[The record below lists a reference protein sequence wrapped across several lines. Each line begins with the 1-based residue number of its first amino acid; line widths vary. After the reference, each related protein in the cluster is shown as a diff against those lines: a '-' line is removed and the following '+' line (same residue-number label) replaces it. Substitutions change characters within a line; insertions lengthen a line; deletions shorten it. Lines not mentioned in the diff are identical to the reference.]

1 MKKVRKLHKISTKII
16 LIFVVMVL
24 IMIFAIG
31 FVIYKVSYRR
41 VLDNVNDIAAG
52 TGEFI
57 SATVD
62 TDKMAGWLENGVDG
76 SYEETARQL
85 AKLNSCYGLN
95 SVYVFVPTFD
105 EHGNMLNNMITL
117 FDISR
122 SGDTSQAN
130 FDMLGTETGEVD
142 VFEQCRIVYQT
153 GKTLK
158 SDIITRSE
166 EFGWLSSCYIP
177 ILNDKGEVSALV
189 GIDSEMTTIIE
200 TVLRQTLV
208 TCGLIFLLVAAFAVI
223 FIVFIENSVV
233 KPVKRLSDSMNKFVS
248 GGGDLNFTPITGI
261 KTNDEI
267 EQMSEDFNSMAKA
280 ILEYTENLEKSVVE
294 RERLQADLDVA
305 AQIRIS
311 LSGGT
316 NYPAF
321 PNRTDFELFASMKNT
336 VFNKSSFCDCFM
348 IDDSHLFLIIGE
360 SPGRSLA
367 SMLNVMFAA
376 TNIRCFARMGYRPR
390 RIAME
395 TNNLLCG
402 QGNNDKGL
410 AVDAIIAEI
419 DLKSGV
425 FEYVNAGM
433 PPMLLKKTGESFS
446 YNFASGQF
454 SLGEMPNISFSPET
468 IRLSQGNSILFMSNG
483 VLKMENENGIEF
495 SETNVMSEI
504 NRIAA
509 SKYTLKDITEEL
521 ESSLESF
528 RGNVQPELDTS
539 LIAFRYLG

>member
-1 MKKVRKLHKISTKII
+1 MKKVRKRRRISTKII
-16 LIFVVMVL
+16 MMFIVMVL
-24 IMIFAIG
+24 IMIIAIG
-31 FVIYKVSYRR
+31 IVIYRTSYRR

-57 SATVD
+57 SATID
-62 TDKMAGWLENGVDG
+62 TDKISGWLRNGADG
-76 SYEETARQL
+76 SYAETARQL
-85 AKLNSCYGLN
+85 AELNRYYNLN

-122 SGDTSQAN
+122 VGDTSQAN

-142 VFEQCRIVYQT
+142 VFEQCRTVYQT
-153 GKTLK
+153 GRMLK

-177 ILNDKGEVSALV
+177 ILNDKGEVSALA
-189 GIDSEMTTIIE
+189 GIDSEMTMILE
-200 TVLRQTLV
+200 TVLRETLV
-208 TCGLIFLLVAAFAVI
+208 TCGLIFLLVAAFAAI
-223 FIVFIENSVV
+223 FIVFIGNSVV
-233 KPVKRLSDSMNKFVS
+233 KPVKKLSDSMNKFVS
-248 GGGDLNFTPITGI
+248 GGGDLNFSPITGI
-261 KTNDEI
+261 RTNDEI

-280 ILEYTENLEKSVVE
+280 ILDYTENLARSTAE

-305 AQIRIS
+305 AQIRVS

-321 PNRTDFELFASMKNT
+321 PDRTDFELFASMKNT

-348 IDDSHLFLIIGE
+348 TDENHLFLVIGE

-367 SMLNVMFAA
+367 SMLSVMLAA
-376 TNIRCFARMGYRPR
+376 TNIRCFARMGYHPR
-390 RIAME
+390 RIALE

-402 QGNNDKGL
+402 QGSNDKGL
-410 AVDAIIAEI
+410 IVEAIVAEV

-433 PPMLLKKTGESFS
+433 PPVLFKKTGEGFS
-446 YNFASGQF
+446 YNFAPGQF

-468 IRLSQGNSILFMSNG
+468 IRLSQGNSIIFMSNG
-483 VLKMENENGIEF
+483 VPEMENENGVEF
-495 SETNVMSEI
+495 SETKVKSEI
-504 NRIAA
+504 NRIA
-509 SKYTLKDITEEL
+509 SGKYALGDITKEL
-521 ESSLESF
+521 EDSLEFF
-528 RGNVQPELDTS
+528 RGDAQPESDTS